1 MTTTGLMRISA
12 NELSAQHVTWY
23 SYARML
29 RRYRWVYWAFSVLA
43 ILLIAKLYAFKWERS
58 LEQAL
63 LISLL
68 CLIFLTTSFNLFIDS
83 SFSLD
88 KYGAEQE
95 ARKLIH
101 YDFYLTSLNSALWGC
116 LSLVIIYHQHTI
128 DYELLALLGVLVCLN
143 IPRAAILQP
152 VFYLQTAII
161 TLPGIFFM
169 LLQGRWASA
178 SVMLFAS
185 LTITIAINAMAMLL
199 KTHQEHEQQL
209 LVEMRQPQKNNLL
222 NTAEFDVLVK
232 LEWQYA
238 AREHQYLSALKL
250 ELEPAS
256 AKQLPHVISVI
267 KTALYR
273 SSDCLAHLDDCVFKV
288 LLPNTSAE
296 QALLIAERLQGRFAQ
311 ADLDAEEDLQLKVGL
326 VTCNPK
332 LGRSNAKTS
341 SALATFSMQL
351 DSALEAAKQEKG
363 RFIVKAF
370 RL

>member
-1 MTTTGLMRISA
+1 MTTSGLIRISA
-12 NELSAQHVTWY
+12 DELSAQHVTWY

-43 ILLIAKLYAFKWERS
+43 ILIIAKLYAFQWERG
-58 LEQAL
+58 LDQAL

-68 CLIFLTTSFNLFIDS
+68 CLLFLTTSFNLFIDS
-83 SFSLD
+83 SFSLA

-95 ARKLIH
+95 ARKLID
-101 YDFYLTSLNSALWGC
+101 YNFYLTSLNSALWGC
-116 LSLVIIYHQHTI
+116 LSLVIIYHQYTI

-143 IPRAAILQP
+143 IPRAAILQS
-152 VFYLQTAII
+152 VFYIQTAII

-178 SVMLFAS
+178 AVMLFAAF
-185 LTITIAINAMAMLL
+185 TITIAINAIAMLL
-199 KTHQEHEQQL
+199 KAHQEHEHHL

-222 NTAEFDVLVK
+222 NAAEFDVLLK

-250 ELEPAS
+250 ELEPAGS
-256 AKQLPHVISVI
+256 KQLPHFISVI

-273 SSDCLAHLDDCVFKV
+273 SSDCLAYVDGCVFKV

-296 QALLIAERLQGRFAQ
+296 QALLIAERLQGRLAQ
-311 ADLDAEEDLQLKVGL
+311 ADLDTEENLQLSVGL
-326 VTCNPK
+326 VTASPT
-332 LGRSNAKTS
+332 LGRRDAKAS
-341 SALATFSMQL
+341 SVLETFNTQL
-351 DSALEAAKQEKG
+351 DAALEEAKQEEG
-363 RFIVKAF
+363 RFTLQSYRF
-370 RL
+370 

>member
-1 MTTTGLMRISA
+1 MTTSGLMKISA
-12 NELSAQHVTWY
+12 DELNAQHVTWY

-43 ILLIAKLYAFKWERS
+43 ILIIAKLYAFKWERG
-58 LEQAL
+58 LDQAL

-68 CLIFLTTSFNLFIDS
+68 CLIFLTTSVSLFIDS
-83 SFSLD
+83 SFSLA

-95 ARKLIH
+95 ARKLID
-101 YDFYLTSLNSALWGC
+101 YNFYLTSLNSVLWGC

-143 IPRAAILQP
+143 IPRAAILQS
-152 VFYLQTAII
+152 VFYIQTAII
-161 TLPGIFFM
+161 TLPSIFFM
-169 LLQGRWASA
+169 LLQGRWTSA
-178 SVMLFAS
+178 SVMLFAA
-185 LTITIAINAMAMLL
+185 LTITIAINALAMLL
-199 KTHQEHEQQL
+199 KAHQDHEHHL

-222 NTAEFDVLVK
+222 NVAEFDVLLK

-250 ELEPAS
+250 ELEPAGS
-256 AKQLPHVISVI
+256 KQLPHFISVI

-273 SSDCLAHLDDCVFKV
+273 SSDCLAYVDACVFKV

-296 QALLIAERLQGRFAQ
+296 QALLIAERLQGRLAQ
-311 ADLDAEEDLQLKVGL
+311 ADLDTEEDIQLSVGL
-326 VTCNPK
+326 VTASPQ
-332 LGRSNAKTS
+332 LGRRDIKDS
-341 SALATFSMQL
+341 SALASFHTQL
-351 DSALEAAKQEKG
+351 DVALEDAKQEEG
-363 RFIVKAF
+363 RFTLQAY